1 MKPIVLL
8 WIMLLSLGTAESLEV
23 NEYKSDIYFGN
34 GIMTTKIGAQTS
46 LDETI
51 KPAVIDEIYNGNEE
65 NATKYHN
72 FKLSYNY
79 SAKEDLIRLN
89 LK

>member
-1 MKPIVLL
+1 MKQLALI
-8 WIMLLSLGTAESLEV
+8 WFMFLSLSMAESLEI

-34 GIMTTKIGAQTS
+34 GIMTTE
-46 LDETI
+46 DEANVALKKTI

-65 NATKYHN
+65 NAIKYHN